1 MTTDLSRFAEL
12 GLAPALLD
20 AVEDSGYTNPTPV
33 QTQAIPC
40 VIQGADLFA
49 SAHTGTGKTASFMLP
64 ALHRLS
70 LSSKGRTR
78 PGQPRCLVLTPTR
91 ELAAQVEK
99 SAKTYGKYL
108 PLKSYVVF
116 GGVNINPQRMAL
128 RKPVDVLIATPGRLM
143 DLVRHNIVRF
153 SDIEILVLDEA
164 DRMLDLGFIDEMKEI
179 LQLLPETR
187 QSLMFSATY
196 SEEIKKLAHTF
207 LNEQQEIS
215 VNTGDTVTELIE
227 HVVHHVDQSR
237 KRALLAK
244 LIKDGVGSQVLVFT
258 KTKNS
263 ADRLIGKLAKDKIE
277 GLSIHGDKSQGART
291 NALSRFKSGSLQVL
305 VATDLAARGID
316 IENLTTV
323 VNYELP
329 HVPENYIHRIGRTG
343 RAGSSGLAISLVNI
357 DEIKLLKG
365 IEKLLGQ
372 TIPRVSVDGFTGHT
386 EAPGSTLIDTVPKPS
401 RRKRFKNQSE
411 G

>member
-1 MTTDLSRFAEL
+1 LSTDLSRFAEL

-20 AVEDSGYTNPTPV
+20 AIEDSGYTAPTPV
-33 QTQAIPC
+33 QTLAIPC
-40 VIQGADLFA
+40 VIKGADLFA
-49 SAHTGTGKTASFMLP
+49 SAHTGTGKTASFILP

-70 LSSKGRTR
+70 LSGKGRTR

-91 ELAAQVEK
+91 ELAAQVAE

-108 PLKSYVVF
+108 PLRSQVVF
-116 GGVNINPQRMAL
+116 GGVNMNPQRMAM
-128 RKPVDVLIATPGRLM
+128 RKPVDVLIATPGRLL
-143 DLVRHNIVRF
+143 DLARQNIVRF

-179 LQLLPETR
+179 LHLLPEKR
-187 QSLMFSATY
+187 QCLMFSATY
-196 SEEIKKLAHTF
+196 SDEIKKLASSF
-207 LNEQQEIS
+207 LKEPLEVS
-215 VNTGDTVTELIE
+215 VDTDNTVTELVE
-227 HVVHHVDQSR
+227 HVVYLVDQSR

-244 LIKDGVGSQVLVFT
+244 LIKDGMSTQVLVFT

-263 ADRLIGKLAKDKIE
+263 ANRLISKLAKDKIE
-277 GLSIHGDKSQGART
+277 GLAIHGDKSQGART

-316 IENLTTV
+316 VEHLTTV

-329 HVPENYIHRIGRTG
+329 HVSENYIHRIGRTG
-343 RAGSSGLAISLVNI
+343 RAGSSGQAISLVNI

-365 IEKLLGQ
+365 IEKLIGK
-372 TIPRVSVDGFTGHT
+372 TIPRVDVDGFTGHT
-386 EAPGSTLIDTVPKPS
+386 EAPGSTLIEKTSKPS
-401 RRKRFKNQSE
+401 RRKRFKHKPE